1 MAVTEEIAW
10 GDGSGDKIYLT
21 CDALEGNQTVLVSS
35 DANASA
41 SSRSQSITF
50 STGGIS
56 QVLTVSQEP
65 GILEPIFY
73 NYLYFTRPAYIQTD
87 YILPNLASFSTRLGG
102 ETVNA
107 GTQRIFTAGSSSDLI
122 RVQYGSAT
130 TASSGRRLAI
140 YYGSSSNIGGNR
152 TYSWSY
158 TEFNFFLTPKRFGFG
173 ISNVYTISKGSGF
186 PTTGLMFGGDN
197 SNSYSGRFETFYVYD
212 SSAQNATSYSALTA
226 FTPVATFRPCTY
238 GGKAGFW
245 YVEGDKFFGNSAS
258 SGTLVASNS

>member
-1 MAVTEEIAW
+1 MAVTEIPW

-41 SSRSQSITF
+41 SSRSQSVTF

-73 NYLYFTRPAYIQTD
+73 DYLYFTRPAYIQTD
-87 YILPNLASFSTRLGG
+87 YVLPSLASFSTQLGH
-102 ETVNA
+102 ETEQA
-107 GTQRIFTAGSSSDLI
+107 GMQRIFGAGSSPDLI
-122 RVQYGSAT
+122 LVQYTSTT
-130 TASSGRRLAI
+130 TAASGRRWAI
-140 YYGSSSNIGGNR
+140 YFGSSSNIGGNR
-152 TYSWSY
+152 TYAWSNN
-158 TEFNFFLTPKRFGFG
+158 EFNFFLTPKRFGFG
-173 ISNVYTISKGSGF
+173 SNSYTITKGSGY
-186 PTTGLMFGGDN
+186 PTTSLRFGA
-197 SNSYSGRFETFYVYD
+197 STNSYSGRMATFYVYD

-238 GGKAGFW
+238 GGQAGFW
-245 YVEGDKFFGNSAS
+245 YVEGQKFFGNSAD
-258 SGTLVASNS
+258 SGSLTASNS

>member
-1 MAVTEEIAW
+1 MATTTIPW
-10 GDGSGDKIYLT
+10 GDGSGDNIYLT

-41 SSRSQSITF
+41 SSRSQSVTF

-87 YILPNLASFSTRLGG
+87 YILPNLASFSTQLGH
-102 ETVNA
+102 ETVQA
-107 GTQRIFTAGSSSDLI
+107 GTQRIFVLGSGTDFI
-122 RVQYGSAT
+122 RVQYASNT
-130 TASSGRRLAI
+130 TAASGRRWSV

-152 TYSWSY
+152 TYAWSNN
-158 TEFNFFLTPKRFGFG
+158 EFNFFLTPKRFGYG
-173 ISNVYTISKGSGF
+173 SNSYTITKGSGY
-186 PTTGLMFGGDN
+186 PTAALRFGATEY
-197 SNSYSGRFETFYVYD
+197 SYSGRMSTFCIYD

-238 GGKAGFW
+238 GGQAGFW
-245 YVEGDKFFGNSAS
+245 YVEGQKFFGNSAD
-258 SGTLVASNS
+258 SGSLTASNE